1 MKQFGIKI
9 FFLFLRLHAL
19 LPLWYLLGYSR
30 FIYFILYYLIGYRK
44 KVVRANLSNS
54 FPNKSKLELIK
65 IERKFYQHLSDLL
78 VENIWAMK
86 ASPEKLQKQCRIE
99 DIHVFEELYQQK
111 RDFICLL
118 GHVGNWEWCSL
129 SYNTYHLNPLFALY
143 RPLKNK
149 EFDQLFLKFR
159 SRFGSHLLPMQ
170 QITRLIHQQ
179 HSEPMVLAFIAD
191 QSPVPEYAYWTNFLN
206 QDTCFFNGYDKIARK
221 KDYPVVL
228 AYLIK
233 VKRGKYVM
241 KVELLSQDSAKMK
254 ENEITDLFAH
264 RLEQIIAENPETW
277 LWSHRRWKH
286 KRPNN

>member
-1 MKQFGIKI
+1 M
-9 FFLFLRLHAL
+9 

-30 FIYFILYYLIGYRK
+30 FIYFILYYVIRYRK
-44 KVVRANLSNS
+44 KVVRTNLSNS
-54 FPNKSKLELIK
+54 FPNKSTSELKK
-65 IERKFYQHLSDLL
+65 IERKFYQHLCDLL
-78 VENIWAMK
+78 VENIWAME
-86 ASPEKLQKQCRIE
+86 ASPKQLQKQCIIE
-99 DIHVFEELYQQK
+99 DIHVFEALHQQK

-129 SYNTYHLNPLFALY
+129 SYNTYHLNPLVALY

-149 EFDQLFLKFR
+149 VFEQLFLKFR

-170 QITRLIHQQ
+170 QITRLIHEQR
-179 HSEPMVLAFIAD
+179 SDPMVLAFIAD
-191 QSPVPEYAYWTNFLN
+191 QSPVPEYAYWTQFLN

-233 VKRGKYVM
+233 VRRGKYVM
-241 KVELLSQDSAKMK
+241 KVELISQNSATLK
-254 ENEITDLFAH
+254 ENEITDLFAR
-264 RLEQIIAENPETW
+264 RLEQIITENPETW

-286 KRPNN
+286 KRPIN